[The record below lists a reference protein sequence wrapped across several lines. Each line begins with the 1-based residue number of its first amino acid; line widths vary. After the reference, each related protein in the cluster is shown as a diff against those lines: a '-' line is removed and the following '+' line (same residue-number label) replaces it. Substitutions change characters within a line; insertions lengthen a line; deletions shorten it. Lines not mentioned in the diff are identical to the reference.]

1 MSRPVHIA
9 VLGSTG
15 SVGLQALEVVRAYPE
30 RFVVV
35 GLAAGSQVETL
46 AAQALE
52 FEPQRLALADADAA
66 AALRDRL
73 PRRLA
78 ARVQDGAVGVA
89 ELAAMDEADTV
100 LAAVVGQAGLAGV
113 VAAVRAGKRVA
124 LANKEALVMAGELV
138 VGLARASGSRLVPVD
153 SEHASLAQLLE
164 PQPAGA
170 LRRVVLTASG
180 GPFRDRT
187 ATQLGSV
194 RPAAALAHPNWEMG
208 AKISIDSATM
218 MNKGFEVIEARW
230 LFDLPLE
237 RIGVLIHPE
246 SLVHA
251 LAELIDGSVLAHLGP
266 PDMRLPIGWALGHP
280 ERLDLGAR
288 LERFSWLELA
298 AVGGLTFRQADPQR
312 WSALELCREAAAAGG
327 GMPAA
332 LAVAD
337 EVLVEAFLAERI
349 SFPAITDLLGEVL
362 ARLGPLPAASLDEV
376 LAAGAAGGRL
386 ARSLLPGN
394 KGTSA

>member
-1 MSRPVHIA
+1 
-9 VLGSTG
+9 
-15 SVGLQALEVVRAYPE
+15 
-30 RFVVV
+30 
-35 GLAAGSQVETL
+35 
-46 AAQALE
+46 
-52 FEPQRLALADADAA
+52 
-66 AALRDRL
+66 
-73 PRRLA
+73 
-78 ARVQDGAVGVA
+78 
-89 ELAAMDEADTV
+89 
-100 LAAVVGQAGLAGV
+100 VGQAGLAGV

-138 VGLARASGSRLVPVD
+138 VGLASASGSRLVPVD

-164 PQPAGA
+164 AQPAGA

-187 ATQLGSV
+187 AAQLGPV
-194 RPAAALAHPNWEMG
+194 RPADALAHPNWDMG

-218 MNKGFEVIEARW
+218 MNKGFEVIEAHW
-230 LFDLPLE
+230 LFDLPQE

-251 LAELIDGSVLAHLGP
+251 LAELVDGSVLAHLGP
-266 PDMRLPIGWALGHP
+266 PDMRLPIGWALGQP

-288 LERFSWLELA
+288 LERFSWLDLT
-298 AVGGLTFRQADPQR
+298 AVGGLTFRRADPQR
-312 WSALELCREAAAAGG
+312 WPALELCRSAAAAGG
-327 GMPAA
+327 GAAAA

-349 SFPAITDLLGEVL
+349 SFAAITDLLGEVL
-362 ARLGPLPAASLDEV
+362 VRLGPLPAASLDEV

-386 ARSLLPGN
+386 ARSLLP
-394 KGTSA
+394 